1 MDLCVFKY
9 LCIFG
14 LQSFNSATERLT
26 LTNKARNKLQA
37 EIKLFES
44 RIKDREQVIR
54 QKDKAIDEFKEEI
67 DRLETKIAY
76 NEQQKND
83 LQGMLNTVEHHFD
96 QTQKEYEERI
106 NNINEIAN
114 QNRKKKEIWASN
126 FEKEQKAHT
135 ATMEELVK
143 TQSKLKE
150 VENSLSN
157 LKIST
162 KALK

>member
-1 MDLCVFKY
+1 M
-9 LCIFG
+9 
-14 LQSFNSATERLT
+14 T
-26 LTNKARNKLQA
+26 LTNKARNKLQSD
-37 EIKLFES
+37 IKVLEN
-44 RIKDREQVIR
+44 RIKDHENTIH
-54 QKDKAIDEFKEEI
+54 QKELSIEELKEES

-76 NEQQKND
+76 LQQEKND
-83 LQGMLNTVEHHFD
+83 LQGLLTSAEHHFD
-96 QTQKEYEERI
+96 QSQKEYEERI
-106 NNINEIAN
+106 SNINDIAN

-150 VENSLSN
+150 VENALNN